1 MIQRI
6 QSVYL
11 LLAAVLHGLLY
22 WVGLA
27 SFTGLEATYTFRLTG
42 LSQNTKA
49 GVVSITGLHPV
60 WMILLNAVI
69 ILFIFYVILQF
80 KKRMMQMRLCGF
92 AMLMVAGL
100 LALITFSFDTASGI
114 VAEKTVADGQAAEV
128 MYGLGF
134 LIPVISMIL
143 IFLAISGIKKDEAL
157 VRSAD
162 RIR

>member
-6 QSVYL
+6 QSVFL

-27 SFTGLEATYTFRLTG
+27 SFTGLEASYTFRLTG

-49 GVVSITGLHPV
+49 GVVSIPGLSPI
-60 WMILLNAVI
+60 WMILLNAAI
-69 ILFIFYVILQF
+69 ILFLLYVILQF
-80 KKRMMQMRLCGF
+80 KRRILQIRLCGLS
-92 AMLMVAGL
+92 MLMTAGL
-100 LALITFSFDTASGI
+100 LALMTFSLDTARNI
-114 VAEKTVADGQAAEV
+114 VAEKTVADGQVAEV

-134 LIPVISMIL
+134 LIPVFSMVL
-143 IFLAISGIKKDEAL
+143 TFMAIRGIKKDEAL